1 MNMIG
6 MNVTKMKRQVGTMQ
20 KLSDTQKLARMKM
33 SETRMNILYR
43 IFPIFKVTEVTDWS
57 DARIKSDQNVAR
69 IQVTF
74 IGTLQERK

>member
-1 MNMIG
+1 
-6 MNVTKMKRQVGTMQ
+6 
-20 KLSDTQKLARMKM
+20 MKM